1 MECDLGMEFG
11 RPFCRAQPATSV
23 ACEERLLAASTIFT
37 ADAAAVK
44 SSAYEVT
51 RWAVLG

>member
-1 MECDLGMEFG
+1 MEIVS
-11 RPFCRAQPATSV
+11 PFRRAQPATSV
-23 ACEERLLAASTIFT
+23 ACEERLLAASVIFT

-51 RWAVLG
+51 RGRCWGSQKHRG